1 MWEEIGRAFCLMLV
15 LEGMLP
21 FLYPTRWRR
30 LVASMAIISDRH
42 LRITGL
48 VSMMIGVGLLYV
60 LK

>member
-15 LEGMLP
+15 IEGILP

-30 LVASMAIISDRH
+30 LVASMAIVSDRH
-42 LRITGL
+42 LRFMGMA
-48 VSMMIGVGLLYV
+48 SMMIGVGLLYV

>member
-15 LEGMLP
+15 IEGILP

-30 LVASMAIISDRH
+30 LVASIAMVSDRH
-42 LRITGL
+42 LRIVGL
-48 VSMMIGVGLLYV
+48 VSMIIGVGLLYV